1 MRVVFI
7 GASGFGLRAAEVLA
21 GLPDCQLVG
30 VLTAPRQFSISYRP
44 TGVTNVLH
52 VDMSEFAAAHAIPCQ
67 FLGKGMNDPEL
78 FSAVCDWRPD
88 CFIVVGWYHMVPA
101 AWRKV
106 APAYGLH
113 ASLLPDYSGGAP
125 LVWAMINGERRT
137 GITFFQFADG
147 VDNGPVVGS
156 LPTDISP
163 DDTIATL
170 YARIEDLG
178 LQLLHDYVP
187 LLARGTARFMQQ
199 DESKRR
205 LCPQRSPEDGCIDW
219 NQGADRIHDFI
230 RAQTRPYPGAFA
242 MLRESKVSIWRSALR
257 PGEAPQLQPGELV
270 LMGGRLWVGCG
281 QQTVLEIVEVGEHG
295 SDGIAADWAQGK
307 AIRAGEAF
315 DV

>member
-1 MRVVFI
+1 MRIVFI
-7 GASGFGLRAAEVLA
+7 GASGFGLRAADVLA

-30 VLTAPRQFSISYRP
+30 VVTAPRQFSISYRP
-44 TGVTNVLH
+44 TGVTNVLFA
-52 VDMSEFAAAHAIPCQ
+52 DLSEFASARDIP
-67 FLGKGMNDPEL
+67 FHILGKGMNDPEL
-78 FSAVCDWRPD
+78 FSTVRNWRPD

-101 AWRKV
+101 SWRKI

-147 VDNGPVVGS
+147 VDNGPVVGR

-163 DDTIATL
+163 EDTIATL

-178 LQLLHDYVP
+178 LQLLQDNVP
-187 LLARGTARFMQQ
+187 ILARGAARLMQQ

-205 LCPQRSPEDGCIDW
+205 LCPQRSPEDGRIEW
-219 NQGADRIHDFI
+219 SQRAERIHDFI

-242 MLRESKVSIWRSALR
+242 LLGDAKISIWRSALR
-257 PGEAPQLQPGELV
+257 PGEGPQLQPGELA
-270 LMGGRLWVGCG
+270 LMDGRLWVGCG

-315 DV
+315 HV

>member
-1 MRVVFI
+1 LV
-7 GASGFGLRAAEVLA
+7 S
-21 GLPDCQLVG
+21 LPDCQLVG

-52 VDMSEFAAAHAIPCQ
+52 ADMSEFAAAHAIPCQ
-67 FLGKGMNDPEL
+67 FLSKGMNDPEL

-125 LVWAMINGERRT
+125 LVWAMINGERRS
-137 GITFFQFADG
+137 GITFFQFSDG

-156 LPTDISP
+156 LPTDILP
-163 DDTIATL
+163 EDTIATL

-178 LQLLHDYVP
+178 LQLLQDYVP
-187 LLARGTARFMQQ
+187 LLARGAARLMQQ

-205 LCPQRSPEDGCIDW
+205 LCPQRSPEDGRIEW
-219 NQGADRIHDFI
+219 SQGAERIHDFI

-242 MLRESKVSIWRSALR
+242 LLGDAKISIWRSALR
-257 PGEAPQLQPGELV
+257 PREGPKLQPGELA
-270 LMGGRLWVGCG
+270 LIDGCLWVGCG

-295 SDGIAADWAQGK
+295 SDRIAADWAHSK
-307 AIRAGEAF
+307 AISVGEAF
-315 DV
+315 HV